1 MRKILTIAIREF
13 LAVVAT
19 KGFVLGLIIPPI
31 ILAVTVAVL
40 PRLMNQ
46 KPPPVVGTIAIIDQ
60 SGLVAPRLED
70 AFSREKMQQRR
81 EEKFR
86 EASAEV
92 TKRTGMALPD
102 PTKATAQTADGK
114 PAQASDPFSAAMN
127 NPVANAQMQQ
137 AMGTIPE
144 LQVITLPPETDINT
158 IKDQLRQ
165 ADSRARV
172 PLDANGKVDE
182 SAASTLRDQRLV
194 LVVIPKD
201 VVTLP
206 TAASG
211 TESNFASYDFFLA
224 PRLDP
229 EVAADI
235 RDQANRAIVDARL
248 AANQLD
254 VNAVRTLTKRPDANQ
269 QIVTAD
275 GARKQ
280 NEAAAMLVPGAFMFL
295 LWMSVFVAGQY
306 LLTSTIE
313 EKGSRVMEVLLSAA
327 SPLELMIGKIIGK
340 GAVGLMILLLY
351 AGAGLLALVAA
362 TMLDLIAWQNVVYLL
377 VYFVIAYFIV
387 ASLMAAIGAAVTEL
401 AEAQAL
407 MTPINL
413 VLMIPMLLWLPIMR
427 NPNGSFAQVCSFI
440 PLINPFVMVLRISG
454 PEQIPFWQIL
464 SSIIIGVI
472 TVCVLVWMS
481 AKIFRV
487 GVLMYGKPP
496 DFPTLL
502 KWVRMA

>member
-1 MRKILTIAIREF
+1 MRKIFTIAVREF

-19 KGFVLGLIIPPI
+19 KGFVLGLLIPPVI
-31 ILAVTVAVL
+31 MAVMVTLL

-46 KPPPVVGTIAIIDQ
+46 KPPTVVGSIAIIDQ
-60 SGLVAPRLED
+60 SGLVAPRLTD
-70 AFSREKMQQRR
+70 AFSKDQMEKRR
-81 EEKFR
+81 ADKFR

-92 TKRTGMALPD
+92 TKRTGVALPD
-102 PTKATAQTADGK
+102 PTKGGPDANAAN
-114 PAQASDPFSAAMN
+114 PMAAAMD
-127 NPVANAQMQQ
+127 NPIAKAQMEQ
-137 AMGTIPE
+137 AMGAVPE
-144 LQVITLPPETDINT
+144 LT
-158 IKDQLRQ
+158 
-165 ADSRARV
+165 
-172 PLDANGKVDE
+172 
-182 SAASTLRDQRLV
+182 
-194 LVVIPKD
+194 

-206 TAASG
+206 ANTNADATKTQLLDANPRAALPLKDDG
-211 TESNFASYDFFLA
+211 TPDETKIATLREQKLMLLVIPRETVVRAADAKETDNFAGYQLFTA

-229 EVAADI
+229 EVTTDI
-235 RDQANRAIVDARL
+235 RDQANRAIIDARL
-248 AANQLD
+248 ASNQLD
-254 VNAVRTLTKRPDANQ
+254 VDKVRSLVERPTADQ
-269 QIVTAD
+269 QVVTAA
-275 GARKQ
+275 GERKQ

-313 EKGSRVMEVLLSAA
+313 EKSSRVMEVLLSAT
-327 SPLELMIGKIIGK
+327 SPLELMVGKIIGK
-340 GAVGLMILLLY
+340 GAVGLLVLVLY
-351 AGAGLLALVAA
+351 AGAGILALIAA
-362 TMLDLIAWQNVVYLL
+362 TMLDLIAWQNVVFLL

-427 NPNGSFAQVCSFI
+427 NPNGTFAQVCSFV

-454 PEQIPFWQIL
+454 PEQIPGWQIAA
-464 SSIIIGVI
+464 SIFIGVL
-472 TVCVLVWMS
+472 TVVALVWAS

-496 DFPTLL
+496 NFSTLL
-502 KWVRMA
+502 RWVRMA

>member
-1 MRKILTIAIREF
+1 
-13 LAVVAT
+13 
-19 KGFVLGLIIPPI
+19 
-31 ILAVTVAVL
+31 
-40 PRLMNQ
+40 
-46 KPPPVVGTIAIIDQ
+46 
-60 SGLVAPRLED
+60 
-70 AFSREKMQQRR
+70 
-81 EEKFR
+81 
-86 EASAEV
+86 
-92 TKRTGMALPD
+92 
-102 PTKATAQTADGK
+102 
-114 PAQASDPFSAAMN
+114 MN
-127 NPVANAQMQQ
+127 NPVASAQMQQ
-137 AMGTIPE
+137 ALGTIPE
-144 LQVITLPPETDINT
+144 LQVVTLPPQTDINT

-201 VVTLP
+201 VVALP
-206 TAASG
+206 TGTAA

-340 GAVGLMILLLY
+340 GAVGLMILILY